1 MPKNIKQKRLNQ
13 TELGEY
19 LGVSRTTISKYCRLS
34 DCPERN
40 SSGRFDVEEF
50 KAFYESTRPEP
61 QTPDAIDARTRLDEA
76 RARLAEIKVD
86 EAEGRLID
94 AESVTMEWIEIGTR
108 IRSDLLSQPQ
118 KLAPELV
125 RLVRSGGDEAAVCE
139 LLTER
144 IRDIL
149 LHLAS
154 HE

>member
-1 MPKNIKQKRLNQ
+1 
-13 TELGEY
+13 
-19 LGVSRTTISKYCRLS
+19 
-34 DCPERN
+34 
-40 SSGRFDVEEF
+40 
-50 KAFYESTRPEP
+50 
-61 QTPDAIDARTRLDEA
+61 
-76 RARLAEIKVD
+76 
-86 EAEGRLID
+86 
-94 AESVTMEWIEIGTR
+94 MEWIEIGTR

-154 HE
+154 GE